1 MTLAAWLTTFAAL
14 TTATTLALSVAL
26 GWRVR
31 LGRLDSETDDSTT
44 GRKPA

>member
-1 MTLAAWLTTFAAL
+1 MTAFLATFAAL

-31 LGRLDSETDDSTT
+31 LGRLDSDQLPNST
-44 GRKPA
+44 REEHA

>member
-1 MTLAAWLTTFAAL
+1 MTAFLALFAAL

-31 LGRLDSETDDSTT
+31 LGRLDSETDSNST
-44 GRKPA
+44 GGKQ